1 MRLKLSAKVT
11 IPATWMDLGIVTL
24 SEVRQRKTNF
34 LSMMLL
40 IKGILKKGTSEFIY
54 KTEIELQM

>member
-34 LSMMLL
+34 LSMMPL
-40 IKGILKKGTSEFIY
+40 IKGILKKGTNEFIY